1 MCNACGLYQRSRNV
15 PRPTIARR
23 STPLSTI
30 RQRHSTSPSPQS
42 MASQPDRPPPYQPA
56 ADKLGSCPGGGT
68 CNGTGGADGC
78 SGCPALN
85 NRISKIPAPQPRD
98 ETHSLVNGASKPSE
112 LLQEATADTGPPAVA
127 AGITT
132 ASSPILIACTNCG
145 TTVTPLWRRDEAGH
159 PICNACGLY
168 HKLHGS
174 QRPVQLKKGTIKR
187 RKRVVPAY
195 PPMSTADMDKINGDD
210 RGPTPGMQSQPA
222 SQGMPEYVEVPPY
235 VDDASSLPPPAKRPR
250 PPPEIDF
257 TGYRPDLHS
266 SEPPQHP
273 PEEPLSALLQR
284 AAAAAEETLQLDPV
298 LLASVEVK
306 VAEQEGA
313 EASTTIGRGQN
324 ETEDEWRTRRRT
336 QLVREM
342 DDLRS
347 SLRAKEKEI
356 DDLR

>member
-15 PRPTIARR
+15 PRPTTARR

-30 RQRHSTSPSPQS
+30 RQRHSASPSPQS
-42 MASQPDRPPPYQPA
+42 MVSQTDRPSPSQQPA
-56 ADKLGSCPGGGT
+56 DIPGSCPGGGT

-85 NRISKIPAPQPRD
+85 NRISKAPVPQPRD
-98 ETHSLVNGASKPSE
+98 ETQSIVNGASTPSD
-112 LLQEATADTGPPAVA
+112 LLQQATVDADAHTVA
-127 AGITT
+127 AGTT
-132 ASSPILIACTNCG
+132 TSSSPILIACTNCG

-174 QRPVQLKKGTIKR
+174 QRPVQLKKATIKR

-195 PPMSTADMDKINGDD
+195 PPMTTADMDKINGDNIN
-210 RGPTPGMQSQPA
+210 PASAMQSQH
-222 SQGMPEYVEVPPY
+222 VEPY
-235 VDDASSLPPPAKRPR
+235 LDQTPSLPPPAKRPR

-257 TGYRPDLHS
+257 TGYRPDLDASKS
-266 SEPPQHP
+266 SPHP
-273 PEEPLSALLQR
+273 PEEPISAQLQR

-298 LLASVEVK
+298 LLASVERKIV
-306 VAEQEGA
+306 EQEDGEANNTISKGQDHATA
-313 EASTTIGRGQN
+313 EWKS
-324 ETEDEWRTRRRT
+324 RRRT
-336 QLVREM
+336 LLMQEM

-356 DDLR
+356 DDLG